1 MKKFN
6 DKSKNW
12 KREKKSKHKFTPDKN
27 NFIGQS
33 DKDFK
38 NASTL
43 FIIKRNRSTD

>member
-1 MKKFN
+1 MIKVKTG
-6 DKSKNW
+6 KGK
-12 KREKKSKHKFTPDKN
+12 KKSKHKFTPDKN

-43 FIIKRNRSTD
+43 FMIKRNRSTD